1 MWTTNKNNC
10 INNNRSA
17 NSNPVSRAVSAK
29 KVAKRIAKLEEI
41 LNGSKKAKEASKL
54 DQSEEE
60 KFEFKG
66 TYVKP
71 SNGRPSSG
79 RPRKGSVRGRK
90 NSSRNGSESGQ
101 DDGPMDF
108 GSVARAKMISKD
120 IAKYERFVNLQ
131 KFLSNYIIQNKIWR
145 GSWFIINFFSG
156 IV

>member
-1 MWTTNKNNC
+1 MIYVYQNIDYDINFYHWLWTTNKNNC

-41 LNGSKKAKEASKL
+41 LNGSKKTKEASKL

-120 IAKYERFVNLQ
+120 IAKYERFSYL
-131 KFLSNYIIQNKIWR
+131 
-145 GSWFIINFFSG
+145 
-156 IV
+156 

>member
-1 MWTTNKNNC
+1 MNNNKNYC
-10 INNNRSA
+10 ININRST
-17 NSNPVSRAVSAK
+17 NSNPVSRVLSAK

-41 LNGSKKAKEASKL
+41 LNGSKKSKEASKV
-54 DQSEEE
+54 DQSDEE

-71 SNGRPSSG
+71 SNGRPSSS
-79 RPRKGSVRGRK
+79 RPRKGSARGRK

-131 KFLSNYIIQNKIWR
+131 KFLSNYHSKQNLKRIM
-145 GSWFIINFFSG
+145 I
-156 IV
+156 